1 MRIFKNRWI
10 AKFAAKHSISD
21 SDLIEAVRRADNGL
35 IDADLGGGVIKQRI
49 ARKGQGKSGGYRSMI
64 LFKHGELAFFM
75 YAFAKSDREN
85 ITAQELTDLK
95 TLARYA
101 TKCSNEELEMLIV
114 KMGLLELGK

>member
-1 MRIFKNRWI
+1 
-10 AKFAAKHSISD
+10 
-21 SDLIEAVRRADNGL
+21 
-35 IDADLGGGVIKQRI
+35 
-49 ARKGQGKSGGYRSMI
+49 
-64 LFKHGELAFFM
+64 M
-75 YAFAKSDREN
+75 YSFAKSDREN